1 MLLSANCREGT
12 SGVKIL
18 RFSTSGEKSEG
29 KREQI
34 YASAIFSL
42 AKVPY
47 FGAACPDPHQ
57 LLKCI

>member
-29 KREQI
+29 EERADLCFCHFLTCQG
-34 YASAIFSL
+34 AIFWDS
-42 AKVPY
+42 VP
-47 FGAACPDPHQ
+47 
-57 LLKCI
+57 